1 MYSPEL
7 TPLGVS
13 EIAKILNVKPDTVSS
28 WQLRNNLPKPDWYIN
43 DMKTRIWTL
52 KTIIDWANATGRNKK
67 NLSYEN
73 AKKSLLGLEVPQSAT
88 SDPIFTEDFGSYT
101 DAELLPIDYK

>member
-73 AKKSLLGLEVPQSAT
+73 AKKSLLGLQVPAEAS
-88 SDPIFTEDFGSYT
+88 PNPMFIEDLGVYE
-101 DAELLPIDYK
+101 DAEFEYK

>member
-28 WQLRNNLPKPDWYIN
+28 WQLRHNLPQPDWYIN

-73 AKKSLLGLEVPQSAT
+73 AKKSLLGLEVPAAVT
-88 SDPIFTEDFGSYT
+88 SNPIIIEDLGAYDDT
-101 DAELLPIDYK
+101 NLI

>member
-13 EIAKILNVKPDTVSS
+13 EVAKILKVKPDTVSS

-52 KTIIDWANATGRNKK
+52 KTIIDWANATGRNKE
-67 NLSYEN
+67 NFSYEN
-73 AKKSLLGLEVPQSAT
+73 AKKSLLNLEVMAPST
-88 SDPIFTEDFGSYT
+88 SNPMF
-101 DAELLPIDYK
+101 IDDLGTYDDTNLI

>member
-28 WQLRNNLPKPDWYIN
+28 WQLRHNLPKPDWYIN

-73 AKKSLLGLEVPQSAT
+73 AKKSLLGLEVPASVT
-88 SDPIFTEDFGSYT
+88 SNPMF
-101 DAELLPIDYK
+101 IDDLGAYDDTNLI

>member
-28 WQLRNNLPKPDWYIN
+28 WQLRHNLPQPDWYIN

-73 AKKSLLGLEVPQSAT
+73 AKKSLLGLEVAPAVT
-88 SDPIFTEDFGSYT
+88 SNPMFIEDLGKYDDT
-101 DAELLPIDYK
+101 NLI

>member
-28 WQLRNNLPKPDWYIN
+28 WQLRHNLPQPDWYIN

-67 NLSYEN
+67 IILKKTQKNNHGNYVRNL
-73 AKKSLLGLEVPQSAT
+73 
-88 SDPIFTEDFGSYT
+88 D
-101 DAELLPIDYK
+101 

>member
-28 WQLRNNLPKPDWYIN
+28 WQLRHNLPQPDWYIN

-73 AKKSLLGLEVPQSAT
+73 AKKSLLGLEVPASVT
-88 SDPIFTEDFGSYT
+88 SNPII
-101 DAELLPIDYK
+101 IDDLGTYDDTNLI

>member
-28 WQLRNNLPKPDWYIN
+28 WQLRHNLPQPDWYIN

-52 KTIIDWANATGRNKK
+52 KTIIDWANSTGRNKK

-73 AKKSLLGLEVPQSAT
+73 AKKSLLGLEVPAAVS
-88 SDPIFTEDFGSYT
+88 SNPMFIEDLGSYNDT
-101 DAELLPIDYK
+101 ELEYK

>member
-73 AKKSLLGLEVPQSAT
+73 AKKSLLGLEVMAAAT
-88 SDPIFTEDFGSYT
+88 SNPTI
-101 DAELLPIDYK
+101 IDDLGAYDDTNLV

>member
-28 WQLRNNLPKPDWYIN
+28 WQLRNNLPQPDWYVN

-73 AKKSLLGLEVPQSAT
+73 AKKSLLGLEVPAAVT
-88 SDPIFTEDFGSYT
+88 SNPTI
-101 DAELLPIDYK
+101 IDDLGTYDDTNLV

>member
-28 WQLRNNLPKPDWYIN
+28 WQLRHNLPQPDWYIN

-73 AKKSLLGLEVPQSAT
+73 AKKSLLGLEVPAAVT
-88 SDPIFTEDFGSYT
+88 SSPII
-101 DAELLPIDYK
+101 IDDLGTYDDTNLI